1 MLSLIREWE
10 WVRACEK
17 WLSKPLPVIE
27 VDRHAGEEVARCVDC
42 HRLLQVRYHLRLI
55 IHLRVDHKLSED
67 AAIESTNWIMDR
79 VYRKRMENAR
89 LAREAGK
96 L

>member
-1 MLSLIREWE
+1 MISLIREWE
-10 WVRACEK
+10 WVREFEK
-17 WLSKPLPVIE
+17 WMMKPLPVIT
-27 VDRHAGEEVARCVDC
+27 VDKHAGEEVARCHDC

-55 IHLRVDHKLSED
+55 IHLRKDHRLSED
-67 AAIESTNWIMDR
+67 AAIETTNWIMDR
-79 VYRKRMENAR
+79 TYHKRMENAR